1 MFPLS
6 LYELSGRA
14 RVFNNRASTIRAQH
28 GLASASLCAP
38 KASGSRRYRLLRR
51 IDSPESPC
59 SHDDLSGD
67 NFMNSTFPASTFL
80 SFSNSPFR
88 IFPNFKS
95 LLYKTSITKF
105 NVIIYNRGMYL
116 WIDFIELERNV
127 SSKSP

>member
-1 MFPLS
+1 MSIVAKIP
-6 LYELSGRA
+6 
-14 RVFNNRASTIRAQH
+14 VFNSINFVSSISIRTFRPRTRIQHRASTIRAQH

-116 WIDFIELERNV
+116 
-127 SSKSP
+127 